1 MAIDPSIPARAFTVR
16 YEMFVTVVADSA
28 AEAKEIARQEL
39 AEVRQALPPRCRMG
53 ATPVVQRT
61 VS

>member
-1 MAIDPSIPARAFTVR
+1 
-16 YEMFVTVVADSA
+16 MFVTVVADSA